1 MLELA
6 PVMVTLAPVALNVP
20 DAVPLAPTT
29 TLPSARVEGETI
41 SCPAVVVPVPD
52 KEIVSVGLD
61 ALDVTVRVAVA
72 LPAAVGVNVMLTV
85 AFAPGLRVSGR
96 EAALTL
102 NVLLLTPIWEI
113 VRLEPPV
120 LVRVAESDWLCPTV
134 TSPKV
139 TADGFELKAPAE
151 G

>member
-1 MLELA
+1 
-6 PVMVTLAPVALNVP
+6 MVTPEPVALSVP
-20 DAVPLAPTT
+20 DAVPLVPTM
-29 TLPSARVEGETI
+29 TLPSARVEGKTV
-41 SCPAVVVPVPD
+41 SCPAVLVPVPD

-120 LVRVAESDWLCPTV
+120 LLSVAERDWLCPTV
-134 TSPKV
+134 MSPK
-139 TADGFELKAPAE
+139 AKANGFELKAPAE